1 MGRLASLRVW
11 LLAAMLG
18 SGAVGIVLAYMTA
31 GSIGRSHEASED
43 RNKAQMVANAVAVQA
58 RQGAGPAQFASLQR
72 VLPSDQLIV
81 VRHGRVAFSGSPLRA
96 REVEVT
102 VSAPF
107 PGGKVTLID
116 HESSESSAS
125 TAAVVAGLAVA
136 VLVISAALAVSSLIT
151 RSVREPLARAIEVSD
166 RIAGG
171 DLSARMGTSGPDAL
185 SHLGAA
191 MDGMAGRLQ
200 QEDHDRR
207 RFLADVAHEIATPV
221 NTIVGY
227 AEAIADGTAANGA
240 ERETAG
246 RAIADAGERVARLL
260 GALRELTTLDLYGEV
275 HAAPVELAGV
285 VGDVVERQRPAAA
298 ERHVELTADVP
309 QASLVSDRRL
319 LETILENLLTNAI
332 RYTPSGGRV
341 QVGAR
346 TAGDAVEVWV
356 SDTGPGLDP
365 DQQRLVFD
373 DLYRTDEARQV
384 TTGGAGLGLSIARRA
399 AHALD
404 GSISLESAPGEGS
417 TFTVR
422 VPRRIAQPA
431 GAR

>member
-18 SGAVGIVLAYMTA
+18 TGAVGIVLAYLMG
-31 GSIGRSHEASED
+31 GSIQRSHEASED
-43 RNKAQMVANAVAVQA
+43 RQKAQLVANAVAVQA
-58 RQGAGPAQFASLQR
+58 MHGASRRQLASLQR
-72 VLPSDQLIV
+72 VLVSDQLII
-81 VRHGRVAFSGSPLRA
+81 VRHGRAVFTGRPLRS

-102 VSAPF
+102 VSARF

-116 HESSESSAS
+116 HESSESGAS
-125 TAAVVAGLAVA
+125 TAALVAGLAVA
-136 VLVISAALAVSSLIT
+136 ALVISAALAVSSLIT
-151 RSVREPLARAIEVSD
+151 RSVREPLARAIDVSD
-166 RIAGG
+166 RIAAG
-171 DLSARMGTSGPDAL
+171 DLSARMGASGPDAL

-200 QEDHDRR
+200 QEDHERR

-221 NTIVGY
+221 NTIAGY
-227 AEAIADGTAANGA
+227 AEAIADGTAAPGA
-240 ERETAG
+240 EREAAR

-275 HAAPVELAGV
+275 HAEPLELAGL

-298 ERHVELTADVP
+298 ERGVELTVDVA

-332 RYTPSGGRV
+332 RYTPAGGRV
-341 QVGAR
+341 SVGAR
-346 TAGDAVEVWV
+346 TSEDTLEVSV
-356 SDTGPGLDP
+356 TDTGPGIDP
-365 DQQRLVFD
+365 DQQRMVFD

-399 AHALD
+399 AQALH
-404 GSISLESAPGEGS
+404 GSISLESVPGSGS
-417 TFTVR
+417 TFTLR
-422 VPRRIAQPA
+422 VPERIAQSA

>member
-31 GSIGRSHEASED
+31 GGIGRSHEASED

-185 SHLGAA
+185 S
-191 MDGMAGRLQ
+191 
-200 QEDHDRR
+200 
-207 RFLADVAHEIATPV
+207 ATRW
-221 NTIVGY
+221 TGS
-227 AEAIADGTAANGA
+227 
-240 ERETAG
+240 G
-246 RAIADAGERVARLL
+246 RA
-260 GALRELTTLDLYGEV
+260 
-275 HAAPVELAGV
+275 
-285 VGDVVERQRPAAA
+285 
-298 ERHVELTADVP
+298 
-309 QASLVSDRRL
+309 
-319 LETILENLLTNAI
+319 
-332 RYTPSGGRV
+332 
-341 QVGAR
+341 
-346 TAGDAVEVWV
+346 
-356 SDTGPGLDP
+356 
-365 DQQRLVFD
+365 
-373 DLYRTDEARQV
+373 
-384 TTGGAGLGLSIARRA
+384 
-399 AHALD
+399 
-404 GSISLESAPGEGS
+404 
-417 TFTVR
+417 
-422 VPRRIAQPA
+422 A
-431 GAR
+431 GARPTRCRAGRRPDVVHGRRRAGLRDAGARLGLRRAPAALARRRRPSAGRRRSRATRRGRRSTSCSAGPGRRSTGDISSGCA

>member
-18 SGAVGIVLAYMTA
+18 TGAVGIVLAYVTA
-31 GSIGRSHEASED
+31 GGIQRSHEASED
-43 RNKAQMVANAVAVQA
+43 RQKAQVVADAVAVQA
-58 RQGAGPAQFASLQR
+58 MHGAGPGQFATLQR
-72 VLPSDQLIV
+72 VLPSDQLII
-81 VRHGRVAFSGSPLRA
+81 VRHGTVAFTGSPLRSRA
-96 REVEVT
+96 VEVT

-151 RSVREPLARAIEVSD
+151 RSVRKPLARAIEVSD
-166 RIAGG
+166 RIAAG
-171 DLSARMGTSGPDAL
+171 DLSARMGASGPDAL

-191 MDGMAGRLQ
+191 MDGMADRLQ
-200 QEDHDRR
+200 REDQERR

-221 NTIVGY
+221 NTIAGY
-227 AEAIADGTAANGA
+227 AEAIADGTAAGGA
-240 ERETAG
+240 EREGAR

-275 HAAPVELAGV
+275 HPAPLELAGV
-285 VGDVVERQRPAAA
+285 VGDVAERQRPAAV
-298 ERHVELTADVP
+298 ERGVELTVDVP
-309 QASLVSDRRL
+309 QTSLVSDRRL

-332 RYTPSGGRV
+332 RYTPAGGRV
-341 QVGAR
+341 SVGAR
-346 TAGDAVEVWV
+346 TAGEAVEVSV
-356 SDTGPGLDP
+356 RDTGPGIDP

-399 AHALD
+399 AQALD
-404 GSISLESAPGEGS
+404 GSIGLESVPGAGS

-422 VPRRIAQPA
+422 LPRPTAQPA
-431 GAR
+431 AAR